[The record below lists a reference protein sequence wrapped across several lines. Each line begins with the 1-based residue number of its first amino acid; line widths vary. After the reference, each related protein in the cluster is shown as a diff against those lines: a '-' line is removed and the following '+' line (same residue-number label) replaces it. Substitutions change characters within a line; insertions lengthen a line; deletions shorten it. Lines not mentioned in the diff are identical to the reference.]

1 MDRTSC
7 PILLLAHCPI
17 FLKGFSRNDRRRREF
32 VDGDHVPFV
41 KPRLDH
47 RRAKM
52 APPFFGIGFEIRQRI
67 RRDRLTASAIPVETR
82 MLRPR
87 KAKPIKPN
95 AAAIMSN
102 EPDYFPADWTL
113 RVDGLLDRLSIRVPS
128 VATTRKVHWD
138 AASIAETEDD
148 LLSALSTNIHR
159 FDDTCPSSIVADF
172 KL

>member
-1 MDRTSC
+1 MDS
-7 PILLLAHCPI
+7 
-17 FLKGFSRNDRRRREF
+17 
-32 VDGDHVPFV
+32 DHVPFV

-67 RRDRLTASAIPVETR
+67 RRDRRTASAIPVETR

-102 EPDYFPADWTL
+102 EPDYFPAYWAL
-113 RVDGLLDRLSIRVPS
+113 RVDGLLDRLFIRVPS
-128 VATTRKVHWD
+128 VATTRKVYWD
-138 AASIAETEDD
+138 ANSLDVAEDD
-148 LLSALSTNIHR
+148 LLPAISTDIHYPPYLQIGNSDVLTWVR
-159 FDDTCPSSIVADF
+159 
-172 KL
+172 K